1 MSAGFG
7 SRMSLGVRL
16 SLLFAACTA
25 AVSLIAGLIF
35 SRAIDEHFVELDHM
49 AMSAKLAVFRDE
61 LRGLGSEQQMRRR
74 EAELLRELARHPDLG
89 LRLNGPD
96 GNLWFERLPQPA
108 HPGLPAA
115 TGCTT
120 INKLCGSGMKAVML
134 AHDLLKAGTNQVMV
148 AGGMESMSNAP
159 YVLEKA
165 RSGLRMG
172 HGEIKDHMFLDG
184 LEDARTGRLMGSFA
198 QETADK
204 YGVTREEMDAYA
216 IESLKRAQAA
226 IADGSLAAEIV
237 PVTVTSRKGESVV
250 KDDEQPLTANLEKIP
265 SLRPAFRKDGTITAA
280 NASSISDG
288 ASALVL
294 MTAEEA
300 QRRGLK
306 PLARIVGHATQSQ
319 DPSEFTLAP
328 IGAMTNLFAR
338 TGWSKDDVDL
348 FEINEAFAM
357 VTMLAMREHGLDHA
371 KVNVYGGACAQ
382 GHPVGSTGSR
392 IILTLINALRQKGG
406 KRGVASLCIG
416 GGEATAV
423 ALELL

>member
-1 MSAGFG
+1 MSDIVIVSGARTPMGGFQGSLSSVPAVELGALAIREAVARAGIQPADVQEVIMG
-7 SRMSLGVRL
+7 CVLPAGLKQGPARQASLG
-16 SLLFAACTA
+16 A
-25 AVSLIAGLIF
+25 
-35 SRAIDEHFVELDHM
+35 
-49 AMSAKLAVFRDE
+49 
-61 LRGLGSEQQMRRR
+61 
-74 EAELLRELARHPDLG
+74 
-89 LRLNGPD
+89 
-96 GNLWFERLPQPA
+96 
-108 HPGLPAA
+108 GLPAA

-120 INKLCGSGMKAVML
+120 INKLCGSGMKAVMQ
-134 AHDLLKAGTNQVMV
+134 AFDALKAGSNEVMV

-159 YVLEKA
+159 YIIEKA
-165 RSGLRMG
+165 RTGLRMG

-204 YGVTREEMDAYA
+204 YGITREEMDAYA

-226 IADGSLAAEIV
+226 IADGSLESEIV
-237 PVTVTSRKGESVV
+237 PVTVTGRKGDVVV
-250 KDDEQPLTANLEKIP
+250 KDDEQPLSANPEKIP
-265 SLRPAFRKDGTITAA
+265 TLKPAFKKDGTVTAA

-294 MTAEEA
+294 MTAAEA
-300 QRRGLK
+300 AKRGLK
-306 PLARIVGHATQSQ
+306 PVAKIVAHATQSQ
-319 DPSEFTLAP
+319 DPSEFTIAP
-328 IGAMTNLFAR
+328 IGAMSNLFKK

-348 FEINEAFAM
+348 YEINEAFAM

-392 IILTLINALRQKGG
+392 IILTLINALQRKGG

-423 ALELL
+423 ALEML